1 MTDFRRLRLSGLLL
15 LGTLTSSAVRAEE
28 PPSGT
33 VPPTP
38 PLSAAAKII
47 QASNP
52 TTPLKLIE
60 AIDQLVTLG
69 EMGLA
74 KQYAQR
80 LGQQDDPNS
89 NIDLIAIGD
98 RLGPVPLLRIANN
111 TELDSA
117 AQSFCK
123 KILAAVRQRDTEPGH
138 LNTLAKIAVG
148 TEPQSRRDALAKMR
162 VAGPAAVSP
171 LVIILMNGSPVE
183 QAAARRALVYLG
195 DQTVPL
201 LLAVLE
207 TENEELRTNVLSVLS
222 SIAHPASA
230 DDIRITMLV
239 PQDIIKVKKTS
250 RQVQKSIRNYLLG
263 RTVIPSFLGDQNTL
277 WEWNDKQSTLLH
289 REASPSLLAAQTAYR
304 LARALSR
311 ASSEDK
317 HVLLEAAALLQFEK
331 LNGGLDQQ
339 LNDNVLSQIGELID
353 RQKQNMEVLDVIEAV
368 FELALEQGYVPVA
381 IGAAELLAQ
390 KSLTQEEG
398 ASLIARRG
406 AAPHP
411 LITAANHQDR
421 RLRMAACNAILALS
435 EMHPFV
441 GTSIV
446 SDALSYFAASQ
457 GKRRVLIADNRAS
470 RRRAMASML
479 KEAGYVSDVYPTGRM
494 AIAAAQRQPDYIAA
508 FISFT
513 IGPRTIQDILHELRT
528 DSKTAGLPIAVLV
541 DPRNEAQAENLLADD
556 PLASVFFMP
565 ENALMAGQDMEKLIR
580 LAGDRFVTEK
590 ERLQQ
595 AKVAIGVFGKLMQQ
609 AEDSYNPAAWESIL
623 VKSITLEELASNA
636 TDVLSQLK
644 TPSAQRILV
653 EAASNPHLPMAT
665 RKISAKAFTQSI
677 AKHGIGLSTAQIGR
691 QKARYDATE
700 GVNPEEE
707 AIHWSILESINKAV
721 KKSRD

>member
-1 MTDFRRLRLSGLLL
+1 M
-15 LGTLTSSAVRAEE
+15 SSAVRAEK
-28 PPSGT
+28 PPSST
-33 VPPTP
+33 VPPPP

-47 QASNP
+47 HASNP
-52 TTPLKLIE
+52 TTPLELIE
-60 AIDQLVTLG
+60 AIDQLVTFG
-69 EMGLA
+69 EMELA
-74 KQYAQR
+74 KQYAQQ

-117 AQSFCK
+117 AQTFCK
-123 KILAAVRQRDTEPGH
+123 KILAAVRQRDTEPGR
-138 LNTLAKIAVG
+138 LNTLANIAVG
-148 TEPQSRRDALAKMR
+148 NDPQSRRDALAKMR
-162 VAGPAAVSP
+162 VAGPAAVAP
-171 LVIILMNGSPVE
+171 LVMILMNGSPVE

-207 TENEELRTNVLSVLS
+207 TENEELRKNVLSVLS
-222 SIAHPASA
+222 SIAHPAAA

-239 PQDIIKVKKTS
+239 PQNIVKVKKTS

-263 RTVIPSFLGDQNTL
+263 RTVIPSFAGDQNTL
-277 WEWNDKQSTLLH
+277 WEWNDKQSTLSH
-289 REASPSLLAAQTAYR
+289 REASQSLLAAQAAYR

-311 ASSEDK
+311 ASFEDQ

-331 LNGGLDQQ
+331 LNGGLDQP
-339 LNDNVLSQIGELID
+339 LNDNVRLQFNELID
-353 RQKQNMEVLDVIEAV
+353 KQKQNIDAPDFIEAV
-368 FELALEQGYVPVA
+368 FELAIEQGYVPVA
-381 IGAAELLAQ
+381 IGAAEVLAQ

-411 LITAANHQDR
+411 LITAASHQDR

-435 EMHPFV
+435 ETHPFV

-479 KEAGYVSDVYPTGRM
+479 KEVGYLPDVYTTGRM

-513 IGPRTIQDILHELRT
+513 IGPRTVQDILHELRT
-528 DSKTAGLPIAVLV
+528 DSKTAGLPIALLV
-541 DPRNEAQAENLLADD
+541 DPRNEVQAESLVADD
-556 PLASVFFMP
+556 PLAAIFFTP
-565 ENALMAGQDMEKLIR
+565 ENAPMAGQDMEKLIR

-595 AKVAIGVFGKLMQQ
+595 AKVAIKIFGKLMQQ
-609 AEDSYNPAAWESIL
+609 AGDSYNPATWEPILAQSIE
-623 VKSITLEELASNA
+623 VEQLAPNA
-636 TDVLSQLK
+636 ADVLSQLK
-644 TPSAQRILV
+644 TPAAQRTLV
-653 EAASNPHLPMAT
+653 EAASNPHLPMTT
-665 RKISAKAFTQSI
+665 RQITAKAFAQSI
-677 AKHGIGLSTAQIGR
+677 AKHGIGLSTAQIQR
-691 QKARYDATE
+691 QKARYESTE
-700 GVNPEEE
+700 GGNPEEE
-707 AIHWSILESINKAV
+707 AIHWSILESLNKAA
-721 KKSRD
+721 KKNRD